1 MVDIVTQENRSLY
14 EDALDEMFRLRYQ
27 VAVNELG
34 WPLPNAKDGYD
45 IDEFDTD
52 ETIYLLEYAKDG
64 RMVACARLNPT
75 TRPTLLSELFPNY
88 CDFGTIPND
97 ETIYEY
103 SRYMVT
109 KQGLSQ
115 AEFIRARAN
124 ITLAVNEFCLAYGIQ
139 QVTLLTYMK
148 NYPIAA
154 HIWETRPLGTPQIY
168 APDGTQYIAAIS
180 KLTEEGLTRS
190 RQYAGTH
197 EKVASMVVPLHC
209 AKRLAKTREIKRAS

>member
-1 MVDIVTQENRSLY
+1 MVDIITHENRSLY
-14 EDALDEMFRLRYQ
+14 EDAIDEMFRLRYQ
-27 VAVNELG
+27 VAVNEMG

-52 ETIYLLEYAKDG
+52 DTIYLVDYASDG

-75 TRPTLLSELFPNY
+75 TKPNLLSDIFPQY

-97 ETIYEY
+97 NEIYEY

-109 KQGLSQ
+109 KVGLSQ
-115 AEFIRARAN
+115 AEFIRVRAN
-124 ITLAVNEFCLAYGIQ
+124 ITLAVNEFCLAYGIR

-154 HIWETRPLGTPQIY
+154 HIWDTVPLGTPQIY
-168 APDGTQYIAAIS
+168 APDGTQYIAAICT
-180 KLTEEGLTRS
+180 LTEEGLARS
-190 RQYAGTH
+190 RQYAGTN

-209 AKRLAKTREIKRAS
+209 AKRLADTRHVRRAS

>member
-1 MVDIVTQENRSLY
+1 MVDIVTHENRTLY
-14 EDALDEMFRLRYQ
+14 ENALDEMFRLRYQ
-27 VAVNELG
+27 VAVNEMG
-34 WPLPNAKDGYD
+34 WPLPNVKDGYD

-52 ETIYLLEYAKDG
+52 DTIYLLEYADDG

-75 TRPTLLSELFPNY
+75 TRPNLLSKIFPQY
-88 CDFGTIPND
+88 CDFGRIPND
-97 ETIYEY
+97 ETTYEY

-109 KQGLSQ
+109 KVGLSQ
-115 AEFIRARAN
+115 AEFVRARAN
-124 ITLAVNEFCLAYGIQ
+124 ITLAVNEFCLAYGIS

-154 HIWETRPLGTPQIY
+154 HIWDTRPLGTPQIY
-168 APDGTQYIAAIS
+168 EPDGIQYVAAICA
-180 KLTEEGLTRS
+180 LTEEGLARS
-190 RQYAGTH
+190 RQYAGTS

>member
-1 MVDIVTQENRSLY
+1 MVDIVTHENRSLY

-27 VAVNELG
+27 VAVNEMG

-75 TRPTLLSELFPNY
+75 NRPNLLSKIFSQY

-97 ETIYEY
+97 ETVYEY

-109 KQGLSQ
+109 KEGLSQ
-115 AEFIRARAN
+115 AEFIKARAN
-124 ITLAVNEFCLAYGIQ
+124 ITLAVNEFCLAYGIK

-154 HIWETRPLGTPQIY
+154 HIWDTVPLGTPQTY
-168 APDGTQYIAAIS
+168 EPDGNQYIAAICT
-180 KLTEEGLTRS
+180 LTEEGLARS

-197 EKVASMVVPLHC
+197 EKVASMVVPLHY
-209 AKRLAKTREIKRAS
+209 AKRLATHRDVKHAS